1 MLNALGIM
9 QHHDA
14 ITGTAKQ
21 KVANNYYELLNDTQ
35 AKNNMLFAQMMG
47 MRAAEAGLSDELQW
61 LPCNTD
67 PDQITPVCGIEKEML
82 EKWFIAA
89 YNPSTVNQTSF
100 HISVAE
106 SGTYKVSTIKDA
118 QWSEV
123 DSDLLCYN

>member
-1 MLNALGIM
+1 
-9 QHHDA
+9 
-14 ITGTAKQ
+14 
-21 KVANNYYELLNDTQ
+21 
-35 AKNNMLFAQMMG
+35 MLFAKMVG
-47 MRAAEAGLSDELQW
+47 MRATEAGLSDELQW

-89 YNPSTVNQTSF
+89 YNPSTVNVTSF

-123 DSDLLCYN
+123 DSDLLCYNQTANTRKSRSYTECDLFINSLVLPQQS